1 MRNYFSF
8 PVLYLGW

>member
-8 PVLYLGW
+8 PILYLGW